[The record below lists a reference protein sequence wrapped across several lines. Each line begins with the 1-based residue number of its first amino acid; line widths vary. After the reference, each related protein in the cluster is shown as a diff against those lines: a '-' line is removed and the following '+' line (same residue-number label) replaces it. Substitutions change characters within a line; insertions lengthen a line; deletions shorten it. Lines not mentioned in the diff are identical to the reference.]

1 MIACQKYNFKAGVI
15 CLYDREKL
23 YQQILQYQ
31 MDNEESDEIVATCQ
45 KYGVED
51 PQLWVQALSYFSK
64 LKRTDGCQ
72 KEIEKILKCMSN
84 VQPRNDRL
92 LNMI

>member
-1 MIACQKYNFKAGVI
+1 MIACQKYKFKLGVI
-15 CLYDREKL
+15 SLYDREKL

-45 KYGVED
+45 KYGGED

-64 LKRTDGCQ
+64 LKRADGCQ
-72 KEIEKILKCMSN
+72 KEIEQILKCSFF
-84 VQPRNDRL
+84 V
-92 LNMI
+92 